1 MDLLQEILKND
12 LPVPQAN
19 ANNSNTSTAVQV
31 IDVVPDVSHLAN
43 NTVSKDASESRG
55 NIRQLLAQGTMA
67 VNDLM
72 IVAKTTNAPRAYEVL
87 ANLLKTVAELNH
99 DLMQVHAEEQ
109 SLVSPDD
116 KTGDINIDKAVFVGS
131 TSELAEIMK
140 QEKIKIKAL
149 KHVDSSQHN
158 EEEKEGN

>member
-12 LPVPQAN
+12 LPVPQSN
-19 ANNSNTSTAVQV
+19 NNSNTVTQI
-31 IDVVPDVSHLAN
+31 IDVVPDVSHLSN
-43 NTVSKDASESRG
+43 NTISKDAAESRG

-72 IVAKTTNAPRAYEVL
+72 AVAKATNTPRAYEVL

-99 DLMQVHAEEQ
+99 DLIQVHAEEQ
-109 SLVSPDD
+109 ALVNPSESD
-116 KTGDINIDKAVFVGS
+116 GDIHIDKAVFVGS

-140 QEKIKIKAL
+140 QEKIKIKAV
-149 KHVDSSQHN
+149 KHVDSSSGTK
-158 EEEKEGN
+158 EEKEGS

>member
-19 ANNSNTSTAVQV
+19 TTSNNVPQV

-43 NTVSKDASESRG
+43 NTISKDALESRG

-67 VNDLM
+67 VNDL
-72 IVAKTTNAPRAYEVL
+72 IAVAKATNTPRAYEVL

-99 DLMQVHAEEQ
+99 DLIQVHAEEQ
-109 SLVSPDD
+109 ALVNPSDSD
-116 KTGDINIDKAVFVGS
+116 GDIHIDKAVFVGS

-140 QEKIKIKAL
+140 QEKIKVKAL
-149 KHVDSSQHN
+149 KHVDSGSGTK
-158 EEEKEGN
+158 EEKEGS

>member
-19 ANNSNTSTAVQV
+19 TTSNTSVPQV

-43 NTVSKDASESRG
+43 NTISKDALESRG

-67 VNDLM
+67 INDLM
-72 IVAKTTNAPRAYEVL
+72 LVAKTTNAPRAYEVL

-99 DLMQVHAEEQ
+99 DLMQVHAEEH

-116 KTGDINIDKAVFVGS
+116 SDGDIHIDKAVFVGS

-140 QEKIKIKAL
+140 QEKVKIKAL
-149 KHVDSSQHN
+149 KHVNSGTDTK
-158 EEEKEGN
+158 EEKEGR